1 MFSFPTASLDAQVFD
16 MCIFAF
22 RQVVAK
28 VERKADVVV
37 AVGANN
43 TVRVHFCAYVTKRTG
58 AWCCYACCAMGYCS
72 VTGVSRH
79 SLTPMQS

>member
-43 TVRVHFCAYVTKRTG
+43 TVRVHFCAYVTKD
-58 AWCCYACCAMGYCS
+58 WCLVLLCLLCNGILLSY
-72 VTGVSRH
+72 R
-79 SLTPMQS
+79 SLKA